1 MKIQDYIPVFISI
14 LIIIS
19 VALLERHSKLVAA
32 VTATMPI
39 KVPLALWVVYAAN
52 QGEQKTI
59 QTFSRSLLVGI
70 IPTLGFIIAAWLGA
84 RAGWKLAPVL
94 LLGYG
99 VWGVGIGLS
108 FLFRTAL
115 GV

>member
-1 MKIQDYIPVFISI
+1 MKIQDYLPVLVSI
-14 LIIIS
+14 LVIIS

-52 QGEQKTI
+52 QGDQGTMQK
-59 QTFSRSLLVGI
+59 FSRSLLVGI
-70 IPTLGFIIAAWLGA
+70 IPTLGFLIAAYVGA
-84 RAGWKLAPVL
+84 RLGLKLVPML

>member
-1 MKIQDYIPVFISI
+1 MKFQDVLPILVSI
-14 LIIIS
+14 LVIVA

-52 QGEQKTI
+52 EGDRGTMQA
-59 QTFSRSLLVGI
+59 FSRSLLVGI
-70 IPTLGFIIAAWLGA
+70 IPTLGFLIAAWLGA
-84 RAGWKLAPVL
+84 RAGLKIGPIL

-99 VWGVGIGLS
+99 VWGAGIGLS

>member
-1 MKIQDYIPVFISI
+1 MKFQDYVPVIISI
-14 LIIIS
+14 LIIVS
-19 VALLERHSKLVAA
+19 VALLEKQSKLVAA

-52 QGEQKTI
+52 QGQKETMEE
-59 QTFSRSLLVGI
+59 FSRSLVVGI
-70 IPTLGFIIAAWLGA
+70 IPTLGFLLAAWMA
-84 RAGWKLAPVL
+84 TRAGLKLIPTIL
-94 LLGYG
+94 IGYG
-99 VWGVGIGLS
+99 VWGTGVGLT

>member
-1 MKIQDYIPVFISI
+1 MKIQDYIPVVISI

-19 VALLERHSKLVAA
+19 VAFLERHSKLVAA

-39 KVPLALWVVYAAN
+39 KVPLALWVVYAVN

-94 LLGYG
+94 LVGYG
-99 VWGVGIGLS
+99 VWGVGVGIS